1 MDLRSLNYFS
11 VVAEELNFTRAAQR
25 LNMSQPP
32 LSNQIKALE
41 EELGTQLFVRGG
53 RALQLTEAGK
63 LLYRRASQLLDLA
76 ERTREEVSSLAMGLS
91 GTMCLGSVAGLAPF
105 LAARWI
111 SGFREEYPLVRFE
124 IVNGSSDDVIDQI
137 LRGYI
142 ELGIIAAPYDSE
154 HLEGIPIGDEPW
166 CAIMSQRH
174 PLAAQPDEPLPLKAL
189 SGQPLIVPHR
199 RSRIDEIR
207 SWFRLA
213 GAEPNIIGEH
223 SNFVDVLA
231 MAHADVGISIF
242 PQTTPEPMPGIVC
255 RRIVEPSHR
264 ARYLLVRK
272 RNTSMSELSQTFL
285 DFVLD
290 DLEAHPANLIDTN
303 SDGTQVPREKT

>member
-1 MDLRSLNYFS
+1 MDLRSMNYFS

-25 LNMSQPP
+25 LSISQPP
-32 LSNQIKALE
+32 LSNQIRNLE
-41 EELGTQLFVRGG
+41 EELGTPLFIRGG
-53 RALQLTEAGK
+53 RSLQLTEAGK

-91 GTMCLGSVAGLAPF
+91 GTICLGSVAGRAPF
-105 LAARWI
+105 LAARWLA
-111 SGFREEYPLVRFE
+111 GFREEYPLVRFE
-124 IVNGSSDDVIDQI
+124 IVNGSSDDIIDQI
-137 LRGYI
+137 LRGFI

-154 HLEGIPIGDEPW
+154 HLEGIPVGDEPW
-166 CAIMSQRH
+166 CAIMSDRH
-174 PLAAQPDEPLPLKAL
+174 PLAAQPSAPLPLKSLA
-189 SGQPLIVPHR
+189 GQPLIVPHR

-213 GAEPNIIGEH
+213 GAEPTIIGEH

-231 MAHADVGISIF
+231 MARANVGISIF

-264 ARYLLVRK
+264 ARYLLVHK
-272 RNTSMSELSQTFL
+272 RNVSMSELSQTFL
-285 DFVLD
+285 DFVTD
-290 DLEAHPANLIDTN
+290 YLEEHPADLLDTEQE
-303 SDGTQVPREKT
+303 G